1 MTEYLKA
8 LEELQ
13 RCISDGT
20 WPGSD
25 SLRLLTDEG
34 VPRGVQVWRSEVDPA
49 DLKVSTDL
57 PGVSKEGEI
66 LAGDSFARF
75 IGLEPDLSILVR
87 RAAKVNCLRC
97 GKEMLHS
104 DRASV
109 LSNLKESAGF
119 LVLGINISD
128 PELKKLPISIV
139 LDLLGAHSVVV
150 KGVRLIGEPLSAIS
164 RELLGEVSEVSFI
177 LRTYSLPLTEADK
190 EEIISGDFSASGD
203 FGDFQ
208 FSILGSLKEFISFSP
223 FDAEYY
229 CPTCAEYELPILD
242 QKRLLLG
249 RHSFLK
255 LNDIPLSE
263 VRDAVAQVEQ
273 KSQCGQKLDL
283 LMSAGFSDYPLG
295 YPLHAFSSS
304 ELLRLLVARFML
316 LAGGDL
322 RLDLTAV
329 SGILSPIEIQKLKA
343 AFKELEIPAKIS
355 NVSRRNEDT
364 PKVGHNFKIGP
375 YRVSP
380 FSFSEIQL
388 SKGSLNVLEGDGD
401 TLLSSISTDPK
412 LKREFGRIRYLEEGD
427 YSITSYIIEALGLPK
442 LVAKLLAGSYEAR
455 MAGVSEKDL
464 NFTLSRKLCSQCVRL
479 GSSINPECDECG
491 GNILKVGGAE
501 IRFNGLSLGDILR
514 IELVE
519 LEQKLSG
526 VRDFNP
532 YFDWLRRFNLSEI
545 SLGHKLSALP
555 LDRRESLPLVR
566 FFAEMPVDPSLIL
579 MKNPA
584 RALSERQNAALI
596 SALREL
602 IIQGHTLVI
611 SDSSG
616 RFYQI
621 AETVIRLRSEFKDS
635 QNRLVK
641 EDR

>member
-34 VPRGVQVWRSEVDPA
+34 VPRGVQVWRSEVDPG
-49 DLKVSTDL
+49 DLKFSTDL
-57 PGVSKEGEI
+57 LGVIKEGEI
-66 LAGDSFARF
+66 LARDSFARF
-75 IGLEPDLSILVR
+75 IGLEPDLSTLVR

-97 GKEMLHS
+97 GKEMLRS

-119 LVLGINISD
+119 LVLGISVSD
-128 PELKKLPISIV
+128 PELKKLPISIA
-139 LDLLGAHSVVV
+139 LDLLGAHSMVV
-150 KGVRLIGEPLSAIS
+150 KGVRLTGEHLSAIS

-177 LRTYSLPLTEADK
+177 LRTFSLPLTEADK
-190 EEIISGDFSASGD
+190 EEIISGDFSVSGD
-203 FGDFQ
+203 FGDVQ
-208 FSILGSLKEFISFSP
+208 FSTLGSLKELITFSP
-223 FDAEYY
+223 LDAEYC
-229 CPTCAEYELPILD
+229 CPTCAEYELAILD

-249 RHSFLK
+249 RRSFLQ
-255 LNDIPLSE
+255 LNEIPLSE
-263 VRDAVAQVEQ
+263 VRDAVAQVEA

-295 YPLHAFSSS
+295 YPLHAFSSA
-304 ELLRLLVARFML
+304 ELLRLVVARFMFV
-316 LAGGDL
+316 AGGDL
-322 RLDLTAV
+322 RFNLTAV
-329 SGILSPIEIQKLKA
+329 PGILSPIEIQNLKL
-343 AFKELEIPAKIS
+343 AFKELEVPAKIT
-355 NVSRRNEDT
+355 NVSGRNEDT
-364 PKVGHNFKIGP
+364 RKVRHNFKIGP

-401 TLLSSISTDPK
+401 NLLGSIYADPK

-427 YSITSYIIEALGLPK
+427 YSISSSMIEALGLSK
-442 LVAKLLAGSYEAR
+442 LVAKLLASSYEAR
-455 MAGVSEKDL
+455 IAGITEKDL
-464 NFTLSRKLCSQCVRL
+464 NLTSSRKLCSQCVHL

-491 GNILKVGGAE
+491 GNVLKVGGAE

-519 LEQKLSG
+519 LEHKLSG

-532 YFDWLRRFNLSEI
+532 YFNWLRKFNLSDI
-545 SLGHKLSALP
+545 SLGHKLSVLP

-566 FFAEMPVDPSLIL
+566 FFAEMPVDSSLVL
-579 MKNPA
+579 MRNPA
-584 RALSERQNAALI
+584 RAFSERQNGALV

-602 IIQGHTLVI
+602 IIQGHTVVI
-611 SDSSG
+611 SDGSG